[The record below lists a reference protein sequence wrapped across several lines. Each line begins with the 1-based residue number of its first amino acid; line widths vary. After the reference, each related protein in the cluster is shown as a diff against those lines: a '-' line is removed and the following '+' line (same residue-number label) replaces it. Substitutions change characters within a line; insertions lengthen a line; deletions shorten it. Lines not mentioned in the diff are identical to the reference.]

1 MVQGMVQFPGAGC
14 IVEFMQGNSPQ
25 IAWVLEES
33 NGKLR
38 LLLPNRRE
46 TNLTQNR
53 LLPWSGPTYSG
64 TFSRDAAVEAL
75 NRHRDARAAL
85 CEQIDIQELW
95 SLAQGEVTKAS
106 AAWFTELCVS
116 SPDIDTVSA
125 YGQALLDC
133 KSHFKFQPPE
143 FEIYSEEQV
152 SMRLIEQEA
161 QRLREELA
169 RQGHTWFARLWDVY
183 CKKQPPLTQEVPP
196 ISPELARKLKNLILQ
211 RLAEP
216 DCTEDGAQWR
226 LLIKGLPD
234 DPLLP
239 LYLAEAWGLIPP
251 HYNYWLDRSDYLPGN
266 AWAADHSQAI
276 EELIA
281 QAAGVSALSGIP
293 YLSIDSASTRDIDD
307 AFVVEP
313 HPEEGWIAHLA
324 LACPALAWPFGSD
337 LDKAVQHR
345 STSLYLPEATHH
357 MLPERLSV
365 EAYTLMAGSDR
376 PSLTMICHVTKDGR
390 IVSCTPSVQ
399 QVRLAANLVY
409 EDVENALCGESN
421 SASEYS
427 QTLLAALELAQAR
440 LECRLRNSA
449 VIIERPE
456 PEWLLES
463 APEGVRVVMKDS
475 PEVPQAHLI
484 VSELMILANAAL
496 ARWAMERGVALL
508 HRTQDVTIPK
518 EYAGVW
524 RKPQDIARIVRA
536 LAPASLE
543 TTARPHAGL
552 GEDMYAPTTSPLR
565 RYPDLINEAQI
576 VHMVQHGTPRWSTA
590 ELESMLPLLH
600 TRLDAAGQ
608 VQRMRP
614 RYWKLLYFR
623 QHGDK
628 RWWPA
633 VVTDENDAFVSVSLP
648 REQLFLRA
656 RRQFFDDR
664 CHPGQAIEVRLHKTN
679 PLRNEIQIAET
690 REPAP

>member
-53 LLPWSGPTYSG
+53 LLPWSGPTYNG
-64 TFSRDAAVEAL
+64 TSSRDAAVEAL
-75 NRHRDARAAL
+75 NRHRDTRSAM
-85 CEQIDIQELW
+85 CEQIDIRELW
-95 SLAQGEVTKAS
+95 SLAQGEVAKAS

-116 SPDIDTVSA
+116 NPDIDTVAA
-125 YGQALLDC
+125 YGQALLEC

-143 FEIYSEEQV
+143 FEIYSEEQASV
-152 SMRLIEQEA
+152 RLIEQEA

-169 RQGHTWFARLWDVY
+169 RQGHAWFARLWDVY
-183 CKKQPPLTQEVPP
+183 CKKQLPLTQEVPP
-196 ISPELARKLKNLILQ
+196 ISPELAQKLKALIMQ

-216 DCTEDGAQWR
+216 DCTEDDAQWR

-239 LYLAEAWGLIPP
+239 LYLAEAWGLVPP
-251 HYNYWLDRSDYLPGN
+251 HYNYWLDRSDYLPGDT
-266 AWAADHSQAI
+266 WAADHTETI

-281 QAAGVSALSGIP
+281 RAASASPMSGIS

-324 LACPALAWPFGSD
+324 LACPALAWPFGSE

-376 PSLTMICHVTKDGR
+376 PSLTVTCHVAKDGR

-409 EDVENALCGESN
+409 EDVERALCGEVN
-421 SASEYS
+421 SASEYN

-440 LECRLRNSA
+440 LECRLQNSA

-456 PEWLLES
+456 PEWFLES
-463 APEGVRVVMKDS
+463 AAEGIRVVMKDS
-475 PEVPQAHLI
+475 PQVPQAHLI

-496 ARWAMERGVALL
+496 ARWAMERGLALL

-518 EYAGVW
+518 EYAGIW

-543 TTARPHAGL
+543 TAARPHAGL

-576 VHMVQHGTPRWSTA
+576 VHMVQHSVPRWSTA

-600 TRLDAAGQ
+600 TRLDVAGQ

-628 RWWPA
+628 QWWPA

-656 RRQFFDDR
+656 RRQLFDDR
-664 CHPGQAIEVRLHKTN
+664 CHPGQEIEVRLHKTN

-690 REPAP
+690 REPTS